1 MSVNIR
7 DLKQLLQNHSIS
19 DRSYVIQA
27 AVTDVCA
34 APTIAVKFP
43 NYEETK
49 GDKVPHW
56 LRRQIGG
63 IVAPT
68 DRVRDPAWKVE
79 QVKCMTGVDVVDEW
93 TKATRPGNANN
104 NGKMSRKRVH
114 VLKID
119 AEGFDY
125 QVLASFLPADIKRV
139 ELPVMIN
146 FEAKSMKEN
155 YIKARELL
163 LSNGYAVSLYG
174 TDGFAMLKLK
184 NKKKD
189 VKAMDTAMDTSL
201 TQMDN
206 TLTDGNQW
214 VPDQ

>member
-7 DLKQLLQNHSIS
+7 DLQQLLQNHSIS

-34 APTIAVKFP
+34 TPTIAVKFP

-189 VKAMDTAMDTSL
+189 VKVMDTSL

>member
-1 MSVNIR
+1 MGVNIR
-7 DLKQLLQNHSIS
+7 DLKQLLVNHSIS

-79 QVKCMTGVDVVDEW
+79 QVKCMSGVDVIDEW
-93 TKATRPGNANN
+93 TKATRPSNVNN
-104 NGKMSRKRVH
+104 TSGKMMRKRVH

-163 LSNGYAVSLYG
+163 LSNGYVVSLYG

-184 NKKKD
+184 SKKKD
-189 VKAMDTAMDTSL
+189 VKATDTSL
-201 TQMDN
+201 TQVDN
-206 TLTDGNQW
+206 TDGNQW